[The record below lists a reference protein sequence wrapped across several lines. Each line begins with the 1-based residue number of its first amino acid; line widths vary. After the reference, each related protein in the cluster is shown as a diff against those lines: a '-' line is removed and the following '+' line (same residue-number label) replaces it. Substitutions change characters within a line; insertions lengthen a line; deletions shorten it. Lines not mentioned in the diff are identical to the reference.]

1 MANKVPILSIAAL
14 EASHT
19 GTLMARR
26 TALLKCEE
34 SFEQSDQTICNTE
47 PGTIEFK
54 NTDAW
59 QQAYRDLKNILS
71 KRENIPSKKER
82 KALRQSKAQISK

>member
-1 MANKVPILSIAAL
+1 MANKVPILSIEEL

-34 SFEQSDQTICNTE
+34 SLGHSDQTVCNTE
-47 PGTIEFK
+47 SGFIEFK
-54 NTDAW
+54 NTDSW
-59 QQAYRDLKNILS
+59 RQAYSDLKIVLS
-71 KRENIPSKKER
+71 KIENIPTKKER
-82 KALRQSKAQISK
+82 KALRQSKARISK